1 MAGSEVRSP
10 SRVVRR
16 EFENKGVGDDDG
28 VRGLRRSRRGVE
40 GVGCDEVWLEGSEV
54 SEIVP
59 ET

>member
-1 MAGSEVRSP
+1 MRSP

-16 EFENKGVGDDDG
+16 EFVNKGVGDDDG
-28 VRGLRRSRRGVE
+28 VRGLRRSRRDAE

-54 SEIVP
+54 SENAP